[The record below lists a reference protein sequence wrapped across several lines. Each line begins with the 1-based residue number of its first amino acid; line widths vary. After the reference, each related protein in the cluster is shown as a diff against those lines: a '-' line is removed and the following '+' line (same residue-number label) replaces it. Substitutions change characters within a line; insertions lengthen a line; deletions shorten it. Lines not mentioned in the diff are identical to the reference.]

1 MWGNPRAPV
10 DQSVDRYSYEV
21 KVASS
26 SLAWSKIQFE
36 NSIKPY
42 AGHNITGPATP
53 KNFDN
58 LAIVKN
64 LCNSPPFCAIRSS
77 YDQGANF
84 GRLRRDAPRPPMFPH
99 LADLLE
105 LCARHLYLPKRS
117 LSALS
122 KHSRPLFIGRLGFWD
137 ICVGARV
144 PAVVYVG
151 HPRHSNTVQGFPA
164 DDAGHRTAREAIL
177 PNPLDN
183 QRAKLSI
190 GPVNKTGGPDPL
202 SFCLLLQTRQNYA
215 FGATLKTVL
224 SRPIRDTGGA
234 EHPRGRQYT

>member
-84 GRLRRDAPRPPMFPH
+84 GCLRRDAPRPPMFPH

-105 LCARHLYLPKRS
+105 LCAR
-117 LSALS
+117 LSDL
-122 KHSRPLFIGRLGFWD
+122 L
-137 ICVGARV
+137 
-144 PAVVYVG
+144 
-151 HPRHSNTVQGFPA
+151 
-164 DDAGHRTAREAIL
+164 
-177 PNPLDN
+177 
-183 QRAKLSI
+183 
-190 GPVNKTGGPDPL
+190 
-202 SFCLLLQTRQNYA
+202 FCLLAHQTSLDQGEADN
-215 FGATLKTVL
+215 F
-224 SRPIRDTGGA
+224 IRNSKFFRNFFNG
-234 EHPRGRQYT
+234 

>member
-1 MWGNPRAPV
+1 MSLTRLYGSN
-10 DQSVDRYSYEV
+10 
-21 KVASS
+21 SS
-26 SLAWSKIQFE
+26 SVPFGYFDYFE
-36 NSIKPY
+36 TLRKFLEK
-42 AGHNITGPATP
+42 TR
-53 KNFDN
+53 
-58 LAIVKN
+58 L
-64 LCNSPPFCAIRSS
+64 L
-77 YDQGANF
+77 F
-84 GRLRRDAPRPPMFPH
+84 GFPGGTS
-99 LADLLE
+99 
-105 LCARHLYLPKRS
+105 HLYLPKRS

-122 KHSRPLFIGRLGFWD
+122 KHSRPLFIGRLGFWN

-144 PAVVYVG
+144 PSVVYVG

-164 DDAGHRTAREAIL
+164 DDAWHRTPREAIL